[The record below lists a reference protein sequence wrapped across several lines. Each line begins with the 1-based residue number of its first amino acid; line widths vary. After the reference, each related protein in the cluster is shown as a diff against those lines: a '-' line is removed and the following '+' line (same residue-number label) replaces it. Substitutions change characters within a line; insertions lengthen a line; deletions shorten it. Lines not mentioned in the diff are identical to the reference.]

1 MGSRT
6 DYRLSKREK
15 LCSPIDIDALFT
27 NTGGSQAFIAYPLR
41 VVWRVNTHR
50 RDPEDV
56 TTKFLIS
63 IPKRRLRHAVDR
75 VRMRRL
81 VREAYRLGREALTIP
96 ASTPVD
102 IAFIFVDS
110 ALHPYSD
117 ISHAMQKALTRIS
130 QQFLQE

>member
-1 MGSRT
+1 MAART

-15 LCSPIDIDALFT
+15 LCSPADIDALFT
-27 NTGGSQAFIAYPLR
+27 NSGGSQAFIAYPLR
-41 VVWRVNTHR
+41 VVWRINTRR
-50 RDPEDV
+50 RDPEDT

-81 VREAYRLGREALTIP
+81 VREAYRLGREALSTP
-96 ASTPVD
+96 TGTPVD

-117 ISHAMQKALTRIS
+117 ITHAMQKALVRITQQLS
-130 QQFLQE
+130 QE